1 MLTEAARKFRM
12 AGLTL
17 TVMIERKD
25 VFNINF
31 YKKEVFN
38 GSFRGMR
45 YRIAAQDEKD
55 SGQALR
61 VTVWPGPYNYDTT
74 PDAKKKAAVFPF
86 SEEGLTMAVQHLNLV
101 WEREYQQT
109 ERKGGSHV

>member
-1 MLTEAARKFRM
+1 
-12 AGLTL
+12 
-17 TVMIERKD
+17 MIERGD

-45 YRIAAQDEKD
+45 YRIAAKD
-55 SGQALR
+55 AEEGGQVLC
-61 VTVWPGPYNYDTT
+61 VTVWPGPYNYDST
-74 PDAKKKAAVFPF
+74 PDAQKETSVFPF
-86 SEEGLTMAVQHLNLV
+86 SEEGLTGAVQHLNRT

-109 ERKGGSHV
+109 ERKEGFHV